1 MNKCFIDSG
10 VILDNS
16 IVWGLL
22 LSLVLMQ
29 KHETA
34 NETNVETAYHAAI
47 AKYSH
52 NNNTSVSMNM
62 F

>member
-1 MNKCFIDSG
+1 
-10 VILDNS
+10 
-16 IVWGLL
+16 
-22 LSLVLMQ
+22 MQ